1 MKKPSQPMSLLRTI
15 AKLSS
20 FGFLI
25 FGLYGLIDQTF
36 SQELK
41 DTQHMHA
48 MHERSNGCESKELEC
63 ANAATPALLRDGS
76 LLLTWTAGG
85 AVSVARSRDGGRTFG
100 ARIQIADHQKFLDTG
115 GDARPQIVAD
125 DLGHVMVAYGYFKD
139 SHWNAKINFAVSKD
153 FGEHFS
159 TPRPL
164 IQQGESERFPVL
176 ALDAKNT
183 VHVAWIDKRVV
194 AQKNRGGQPALGA
207 SVAYTNTSNWGASFK
222 METIVNAETC
232 ECCRIGMGIDLQDR
246 AALAYRAIFSGGVR
260 DHAFQWV
267 GNGEKPSSIM
277 RIANDNWVTDV
288 CPHQGPS
295 VSVSNSGVVHT
306 TWFTLGERRHGL
318 FYARS
323 ENGGITLSEPVKIGR
338 DEFNPSRAF
347 TLASG
352 RNVWL
357 VWKEFDGIQS
367 KVFMRKSTDDGL
379 SWSDSFEVSKT
390 QGYSDHPLLV
400 QRQNQVYL
408 SWYTRADGYQLISL
422 GE

>member
-1 MKKPSQPMSLLRTI
+1 MSLLLII
-15 AKLSS
+15 AKFTRSGYVSLALCVLA
-20 FGFLI
+20 G
-25 FGLYGLIDQTF
+25 QTF
-36 SQELK
+36 AQNLI
-41 DTQHMHA
+41 DTQHGHA
-48 MHERSNGCESKELEC
+48 MHEKSNGCESKELEC
-63 ANAATPALLRDGS
+63 ANAATPALLGDGS
-76 LLLTWTAGG
+76 LWLTWTAGG
-85 AVSVARSRDGGRTFG
+85 AVSVAKSIDGGRTFG
-100 ARIQIADHQKFLDTG
+100 TRIQIADHQKFLDTG

-125 DLGHVMVAYGYFKD
+125 DLGHVMVAYAYFKD

-153 FGEHFS
+153 FGAHFS
-159 TPRPL
+159 AVKPL

-176 ALDAKNT
+176 TLDAQNT
-183 VHVAWIDKRVV
+183 VHVAWIDKRFV
-194 AQKNRGGQPALGA
+194 AQKNRAGKPTLGA
-207 SVAYTNTSNWGASFK
+207 SVAYTNTSNWGDSFK
-222 METIVNAETC
+222 MEAIVNAETC
-232 ECCRIGMGIDLQDR
+232 ECCRIGMGLDLKDR

-295 VSVSNSGVVHT
+295 LSVSNSGVVHT
-306 TWFTLGERRHGL
+306 TWFTLGEKRHGL

-323 ENGGITLSEPVKIGR
+323 DNGGITFSDPVKIGR

-352 RNVWL
+352 QNVWL
-357 VWKEFDGIQS
+357 VWKEFDGAQS
-367 KVFMRKSTDDGL
+367 KVFMRKSSNDGL

-390 QGYSDHPLLV
+390 QGYSDHPLLLK
-400 QRQNQVYL
+400 RQSQVYL
-408 SWYTRADGYQLISL
+408 SWYTRADGYQLIAL